1 MFRIFSVDSSKS
13 QLNIELTDK
22 EVSGEQLESYYETF
36 LYQSKYCNIKTNIG
50 RIAESLEAL
59 PGDCG
64 LALKHLHKQ
73 ISPQPTLPKAL
84 IALQTC
90 KHLISSLDGVKEF
103 TKTAISS
110 IHDDYIETFL
120 SRSQNI
126 IKELEDFI
134 VVPIITKT
142 LNLDWLSGSIV
153 SCKWDEKKEENSV
166 FVNRL
171 IHILDDF
178 KDKLEAIGGGSIPE
192 TIQLKVLGKAARICN
207 EQIIENFYKVKR
219 CNQLGRE
226 QMRRDFRNFNSAIKN
241 FIGIERPLSQEE
253 YLDIWGNTPEG
264 IYEWILA
271 NTQFG
276 LKMQKSLFLTA
287 PSVMSMNKGAR
298 NSMLNNIENFYRQ
311 RIFR

>member
-1 MFRIFSVDSSKS
+1 MY
-13 QLNIELTDK
+13 N
-22 EVSGEQLESYYETF
+22 
-36 LYQSKYCNIKTNIG
+36 NIKTNIV

-64 LALKHLHKQ
+64 FALKHLHKQ
-73 ISPQPTLPKAL
+73 ISAQPTLPKAL

-90 KHLISSLDGVKEF
+90 KHLVSSLNSVRDY
-103 TKTAISS
+103 TQAAIPST
-110 IHDDYIETFL
+110 HDDYIETFL
-120 SRSQNI
+120 SRSQDV

-134 VVPIITKT
+134 LVPIITKS
-142 LNLDWLSGSIV
+142 LNLDWLSGSIS
-153 SCKWDEKKEENSV
+153 SCKWDEKKEENSG

-192 TIQLKVLGKAARICN
+192 TVQSKVLAKAARICN
-207 EQIIENFYKVKR
+207 EQIIENFCKVKR
-219 CNQLGRE
+219 CNQQGRE
-226 QMRRDFRNFNSAIKN
+226 QMRRDFKNFNSAIKN
-241 FIGIERPLSQEE
+241 FIGIEKPLSQEE
-253 YLDIWGNTPEG
+253 YLDVWGNTPEG

-276 LKMQKSLFLTA
+276 LRMQKSLFLAA
-287 PSVMSMNKGAR
+287 PSVMSMNKGSR